1 VYVGVLFL
9 WVALVLPLHRTLG
22 TQPTWI
28 EVIAVLLP
36 AAIEICRGDAA
47 ACSKNES

>member
-1 VYVGVLFL
+1 VCVGALFL

-22 TQPTWI
+22 TQPTWLEI
-28 EVIAVLLP
+28 AAVLLP

-47 ACSKNES
+47 TCSENES